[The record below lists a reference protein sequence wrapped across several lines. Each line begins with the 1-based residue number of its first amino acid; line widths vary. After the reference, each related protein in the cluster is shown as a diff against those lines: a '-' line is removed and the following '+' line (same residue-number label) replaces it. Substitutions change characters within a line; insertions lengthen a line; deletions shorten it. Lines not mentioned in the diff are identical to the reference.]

1 MEDIE
6 AASAP
11 DTNKDKMVNG
21 DMLQVS
27 LGFSNAYGGTYT
39 EYCMAWG
46 CPSPCLPIQKVHVR
60 LLLVLFLKTAILV
73 INIQIFKRDV
83 CR

>member
-60 LLLVLFLKTAILV
+60 LLL
-73 INIQIFKRDV
+73 IF
-83 CR
+83 CY

>member
-6 AASAP
+6 EASPP

-27 LGFSNAYGGTYT
+27 LGFSNAYGRSYT

-46 CPSPCLPIQKVHVR
+46 CPNPCLPIQKVHVR
-60 LLLVLFLKTAILV
+60 LLL
-73 INIQIFKRDV
+73 IFVTKIII
-83 CR
+83 C

>member
-6 AASAP
+6 EASAP

-27 LGFSNAYGGTYT
+27 LGFSNAYGGSIRNI
-39 EYCMAWG
+39 AWHG
-46 CPSPCLPIQKVHVR
+46 GAQVR
-60 LLLVLFLKTAILV
+60 VFRYKKYMSSFFLFFVTKI
-73 INIQIFKRDV
+73 II
-83 CR
+83 C